1 MQHYQLHQG
10 PLSSW
15 TRGLQGT
22 SASGEIRLTSPKHNG
37 LPLHRLQ
44 RQSSSLA
51 VALLKT
57 D

>member
-15 TRGLQGT
+15 TRGLQ
-22 SASGEIRLTSPKHNG
+22 EPVLLEKYDLHHQKHND